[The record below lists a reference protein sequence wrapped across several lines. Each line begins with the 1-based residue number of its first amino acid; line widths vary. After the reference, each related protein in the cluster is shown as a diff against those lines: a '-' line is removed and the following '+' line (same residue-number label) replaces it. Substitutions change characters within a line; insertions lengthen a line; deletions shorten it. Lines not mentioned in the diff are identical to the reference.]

1 MSLDIESLGRRV
13 VEVSLAVKRAF
24 SVPAEEF
31 LKPSPVSIWISE
43 QERIPFRRALA
54 NLVENVRVSAFAP
67 FNLARGMSKE
77 DCDGVAAALFVGSKP
92 LMVGMLA
99 GIISGSSPI
108 GISAVGV
115 MYMAEGYFL
124 YKLCAANVA
133 PYRQILNAP
142 H

>member
-1 MSLDIESLGRRV
+1 MSLGIESLRRV
-13 VEVSLAVKRAF
+13 F

-31 LKPSPVSIWISE
+31 VKPSPVSIWISE
-43 QERIPFRRALA
+43 QTRIPFKKALA
-54 NLVENVRVSAFAP
+54 NLVEDIRVSGFSP
-67 FNLARGMSKE
+67 FELARGMRK
-77 DCDGVAAALFVGSKP
+77 DNCNGVAAFLFVSAKP
-92 LMVGMLA
+92 LVMGMLA
-99 GIISGSSPI
+99 GIISGSFPI
-108 GISAVGV
+108 GISAAGA